1 MKDDFVA
8 EQLDD
13 SILREVALVHN
24 IFSFQLD
31 LKLWEKKVFESDA
44 FKLSIGEKECLK
56 VRDALNFYLRTDLS
70 FA

>member
-24 IFSFQLD
+24 IFS
-31 LKLWEKKVFESDA
+31 
-44 FKLSIGEKECLK
+44 IP
-56 VRDALNFYLRTDLS
+56 
-70 FA
+70 